1 MEFNKV
7 AVGIFLTDDER
18 SYTWLAD
25 FLSSLPEV
33 NFVQPIPIS
42 ESSLQNPTERISE
55 CDLAILY
62 HSKKEGE
69 LNIPDVTDS
78 HYEKKLKYLCENN
91 KLLLVVDD
99 LEGSSPSEYRQIL
112 ENQPN
117 ITKWTKKIFVFTKQE
132 KTSIDRNAESL
143 IGDSQANDSDYL
155 SMQEKLQHIKN
166 ILRAG
171 INVGKPQSNVTSHI
185 DWKSILIQEDME
197 SGSQENSKKNFCQK
211 YRYWLMSLAIFIV
224 LFITMILAATCEDCS
239 PPSTTLLT
247 TYFTENATTSMI
259 NTITSTGSTTTVPVN
274 TSVSQGS
281 NTSITVKTTSRPG
294 NTTTVTNTTSS
305 PQRFT
310 DSVPIKTTFDPDIA
324 NTTSTITSDTNS
336 TFNVTTSFQNSTYL
350 PPEDTLTPESTT
362 YIHGDTT
369 FTPENTSTFPLNG
382 TSVSG
387 NTIYVSENTS
397 FVPLET
403 TPSPGNT
410 TLVGTVT
417 SSENTSHFPS
427 TTNVTSGN
435 TINTN
440 SARDTEYTLANT
452 SHFTLEGAS
461 VSENGSSF
469 PLVQTSTSE
478 ITMSVLVDTTPYS
491 ENANFTSGITTET
504 NSTSDMMS
512 L

>member
-7 AVGIFLTDDER
+7 VVGIFLTDDER

-33 NFVQPIPIS
+33 NSVQPIPIS
-42 ESSLQNPTERISE
+42 ESSLQKPTERISE
-55 CDLAILY
+55 CDLGILY
-62 HSKKEGE
+62 HLKKEGE

-91 KLLLVVDD
+91 KLVLVVDD

-132 KTSIDRNAESL
+132 KTSIDGNAESL
-143 IGDSQANDSDYL
+143 IGDSQVNDPDYL
-155 SMQEKLQHIKN
+155 LMQEKLQLIKN
-166 ILRAG
+166 ILRG
-171 INVGKPQSNVTSHI
+171 IHVGKSQSNVTSHI
-185 DWKSILIQEDME
+185 DWKSILTQEDME
-197 SGSQENSKKNFCQK
+197 SGSRENSKKNFCQK

-247 TYFTENATTSMI
+247 TYFTENATTSTI
-259 NTITSTGSTTTVPVN
+259 NTITSTGSTTTVPGN
-274 TSVSQGS
+274 TTVSQGN

-294 NTTTVTNTTSS
+294 NTTTVINTTSS

-324 NTTSTITSDTNS
+324 NTTGTTTSDTNS
-336 TFNVTTSFQNSTYL
+336 TFDVTTSFQNSTYF

-362 YIHGDTT
+362 YIHGETT

-387 NTIYVSENTS
+387 NTLYVSENTS

-403 TPSPGNT
+403 TPSRGNT

-427 TTNVTSGN
+427 TSNVTSGN

-440 SARDTEYTLANT
+440 SATDTKYTLANT

-461 VSENGSSF
+461 VPENASSF
-469 PLVQTSTSE
+469 PLEQTSTSE
-478 ITMSVLVDTTPYS
+478 MTVLVPVDTTPDS
-491 ENANFTSGITTET
+491 
-504 NSTSDMMS
+504 
-512 L
+512 